1 MQRPPNRP
9 EPAGHDR
16 LREWLTLEREPG
28 EQLSHQERRSLDE
41 HLAECAECRAER
53 RELARLDHLLAN
65 DLVSVREGFRDD
77 VLAALPAAGWE
88 ARSPRA
94 WRVPLAVTLAL
105 LVAAVAL
112 VGVSSGAHPGAGV
125 GGFAG
130 VVAALG
136 QMLVTGVLAASG
148 LLWASWRGLGLAL
161 DASLSPASAI
171 ALIALVVSLDVLVLA
186 LVARRRR
193 PAPEKVR
200 SAGGA
205 GDRSSGS

>member
-1 MQRPPNRP
+1 MERPPNRP

-28 EQLSHQERRSLDE
+28 NLLGRQERRSLDD
-41 HLAECAECRAER
+41 HLAECAECRSER
-53 RELARLDHLLAN
+53 RALARLDHLLVN
-65 DLVSVREGFRDD
+65 GVVPVRDGFRDE

-94 WRVPLAVTLAL
+94 WRAPLAVMLA
-105 LVAAVAL
+105 LVAAAAVLLGAQ
-112 VGVSSGAHPGAGV
+112 SGSVP

-130 VVAALG
+130 AFAALG
-136 QMLVTGVLAASG
+136 QMVLTGVLAATG

-186 LVARRRR
+186 LLSRRRR
-193 PAPEKVR
+193 PAPEPAA
-200 SAGGA
+200 SGA
-205 GDRSSGS
+205 SRDRLRGR